1 MNMRHVCLISFLM
14 MIALSA
20 CTTKSSASYTEEEI
34 QEIASSD
41 DYDAMIDA
49 MYACVD
55 ECGAVKDEYLD
66 GNMPDKEAKSKI
78 DEITDR
84 YAPVLSSLESA
95 DSRGDLNYDQHKA
108 LIDITKQAMNHVMDG
123 VNKVMDDIGISGD
136 DIEDAA
142 DNQ

>member
-1 MNMRHVCLISFLM
+1 
-14 MIALSA
+14 
-20 CTTKSSASYTEEEI
+20 
-34 QEIASSD
+34 
-41 DYDAMIDA
+41 
-49 MYACVD
+49 
-55 ECGAVKDEYLD
+55 
-66 GNMPDKEAKSKI
+66 MPDKEAKSKI

-142 DNQ
+142 DDQ

>member
-1 MNMRHVCLISFLM
+1 MRHVCLISFLM

-66 GNMPDKEAKSKI
+66 GNMPDKEAKSKC
-78 DEITDR
+78 
-84 YAPVLSSLESA
+84 LQK
-95 DSRGDLNYDQHKA
+95 NYDMKA
-108 LIDITKQAMNHVMDG
+108 SAFCGKYQCKLDIL
-123 VNKVMDDIGISGD
+123 
-136 DIEDAA
+136 
-142 DNQ
+142 